1 MHAIS
6 KGYEPPCS
14 ETKVTPETASWSGS
28 GLLRATLR
36 RDSRQLRSFG
46 GPLHPHPTH
55 PPTGHPSSLPR
66 RMPDLH
72 TLSNL
77 SCHFSHLSH
86 RTYYTSSPTVHYTA
100 SWYPVLLQLASNL
113 AAASPEGLD
122 GSLLMSPRIGGGR
135 FGRLLYSIVL
145 VLGLGPSD
153 ISCTRPPKTPSN
165 RYMSQWRLTSPHNE
179 TRFPCKA
186 PSPGSQWHRRYW

>member
-1 MHAIS
+1 MVRLRLAS
-6 KGYEPPCS
+6 CNPPS
-14 ETKVTPETASWSGS
+14 RFS
-28 GLLRATLR
+28 ATL
-36 RDSRQLRSFG
+36 QLWRPS
-46 GPLHPHPTH
+46 PPPSYQSTH

-86 RTYYTSSPTVHYTA
+86 RTYYTLSPTVHYVHYTA

-145 VLGLGPSD
+145 VLGLGPSG

-179 TRFPCKA
+179 TCFPCKA